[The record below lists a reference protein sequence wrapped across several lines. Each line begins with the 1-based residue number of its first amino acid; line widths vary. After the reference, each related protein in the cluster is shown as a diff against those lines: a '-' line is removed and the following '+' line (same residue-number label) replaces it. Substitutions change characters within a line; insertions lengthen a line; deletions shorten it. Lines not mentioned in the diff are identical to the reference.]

1 MIYLLDDAIDTYT
14 ATKIEKTLFDLKF
27 PWHFTPDTSYGDANQ
42 YQQRPGFLHWFVKD
56 GNKSAHLSL
65 IEPLITNGA
74 IAIGLKEVDVMQI
87 RSFLQ
92 LPLSE
97 SFTGIDIDTP
107 HIDLFEP
114 HWVMLYYVVD
124 NDAET
129 VIYSNKMKSRN
140 DIPTDKDL
148 RECLRIQPK
157 KGRMVIFDGM
167 HWHTSEQP
175 KTGVRAI
182 ININI
187 KRQP

>member
-1 MIYLLDDAIDTYT
+1 VIYLIDEVIDSIT
-14 ATKIEKTLFDLKF
+14 ATKIEKALLDLSF
-27 PWHFTPDTSYGDANQ
+27 PWHYTPDTSYGSANTH
-42 YQQRPGFLHWFVKD
+42 QQRPGFLHWFVKD
-56 GNKSAHLSL
+56 GNKSPHLRM

-74 IAIGLKEVDVMQI
+74 TAMGLKEVDVIQI

-92 LPLSE
+92 LPLATE
-97 SFTGIDIDTP
+97 FTGTDIDTP

-114 HWVMLYYVVD
+114 HWVFLYYALD

-129 VIYSNKMKSRN
+129 VIYSNKMKHRN

-148 RECLRIQPK
+148 RECLRIKPK

-187 KRQP
+187 KR

>member
-1 MIYLLDDAIDTYT
+1 MIMLLDDVIDSYT
-14 ATKIEKTLFDLKF
+14 STKIEKTLFDLNF
-27 PWHFTPDTSYGDANQ
+27 PWHFTPDTSNGAANP
-42 YQQRPGFLHWFVKD
+42 YQQRPGFLHWFAKD
-56 GNKSAHLSL
+56 GKQSPYINL

-74 IAIGLKEVDVMQI
+74 MAMGLREVDVMQV

-92 LPLSE
+92 LPLNTD
-97 SFTGIDIDTP
+97 FTGTEIDTP

-114 HWVMLYYVVD
+114 HWVFLYYVVD

-129 VIYSNKMKSRN
+129 VLYSNMMRNRN

-148 RECLRIQPK
+148 RECLRVQPK

-187 KRQP
+187 KK